1 MSKASTKA
9 DRSKLLQLQEQAK
22 VLKDRMSTNAASV
35 VAYREASGDYGD
47 MSEQSQQEWLFV
59 NRNRATSSELAQIE
73 SALQRI
79 KDGTYGICANCEEAI
94 SPQRLRAVPWA
105 KYCIEC
111 EDANSGMPSP
121 TPSEVKVRGKG
132 HSSADHD

>member
-1 MSKASTKA
+1 MAKTTSKADKN
-9 DRSKLLQLQEQAK
+9 KQLQLQEQAK
-22 VLKDRMSTNAASV
+22 ILKDRMSTNAASV

-59 NRNRATSSELAQIE
+59 NRNRATSTELGLIE

-79 KDGTYGICANCEEAI
+79 KDGTYGICAHCEEPI

-105 KYCIEC
+105 KYCIQC
-111 EDANSGMPSP
+111 EDSNGGAASP
-121 TPSEVKVRGKG
+121 PAEVKGRHLPVSR
-132 HSSADHD
+132 D